1 MFHFYFWKKE
11 RRCQFC
17 CQWTGSSDNLS
28 FSRDRAC
35 YVLSANYLFCLLVF
49 SSSCLLVFL
58 FSCFLV
64 FLFSCLF
71 VFFVFLSFQEDQV
84 EIFHSWEAVPVTC
97 YLPTVLFVFLY
108 FVFCLLSFQEDRVTI
123 FHSWEIMPFYL
134 PSVFVCLCFAFFLSV
149 FFYFYLFKRIA
160 WQFFILGGSS
170 PLPFLCQVIM

>member
-71 VFFVFLSFQEDQV
+71 VFSRGLSG
-84 EIFHSWEAVPVTC
+84 IFHSWEAVPVTC

-123 FHSWEIMPFYL
+123 FHSWEIMPFICQ
-134 PSVFVCLCFAFFLSV
+134 VFLSVCVLPFCLFSFCLFV
-149 FFYFYLFKRIA
+149 FFYFCLSR
-160 WQFFILGGSS
+160 GSS
-170 PLPFLCQVIM
+170 DNFSFSGDRPHCLFSAKW

>member
-49 SSSCLLVFL
+49 SSSCLLI
-58 FSCFLV
+58 
-64 FLFSCLF
+64 
-71 VFFVFLSFQEDQV
+71 FLSFCLFKRTEWKFFILEKQCLL
-84 EIFHSWEAVPVTC
+84 PVIC
-97 YLPTVLFVFLY
+97 QLSCLSSCILS

-123 FHSWEIMPFYL
+123 FHSWEIMPFICQ
-134 PSVFVCLCFAFFLSV
+134 VFLSVCVLPFCLFSFCPFV
-149 FFYFYLFKRIA
+149 FFYFYLFKRIE